1 MESTQLTQSTTH
13 GDLPVST
20 AKLYPITL
28 GIDIAKAKF
37 DVCLL
42 LPDAKAKLNHKT
54 GLNAPHKQR
63 TKVFENNAAGFTA
76 LHQWLTDLR
85 PNGLLS
91 AQTHCC
97 MEATGIYWEALAQA
111 LADLD
116 YAVSVVNPAQIA
128 AYGQSQLQ
136 RGKTDKQD
144 AQLIARYCQR
154 EQPTLYVAPPPAQR
168 ELLMLTRQHAHVQ
181 TALMSERMRL
191 QTCQSDLV
199 STSITQVIECL
210 AAQLATLAKAIQ
222 QHIDQDP
229 DLKVDADLL
238 ASIPAVGTKT
248 IPWLLAY
255 LGDGSRFAR
264 GKQAAAFAGL
274 SPRQWESG
282 SSVHGKTR
290 ISKTGHSELRKLLYM
305 PAMGTFGKRRAYLP
319 FIDRLIAS
327 GKRPM
332 EIIVALMRKILT
344 IAQAVLK
351 SKVPFNP
358 DLHAN

>member
-1 MESTQLTQSTTH
+1 M
-13 GDLPVST
+13 
-20 AKLYPITL
+20 
-28 GIDIAKAKF
+28 
-37 DVCLL
+37 
-42 LPDAKAKLNHKT
+42 
-54 GLNAPHKQR
+54 
-63 TKVFENNAAGFTA
+63 
-76 LHQWLTDLR
+76 
-85 PNGLLS
+85 S

-168 ELLMLTRQHAHVQ
+168 ELLMLTRQYAHVQ

-210 AAQLATLAKAIQ
+210 ATQLATLAKAIQ

-238 ASIPAVGTKT
+238 ASIPAVGAKT
-248 IPWLLAY
+248 VPWLLAY

-282 SSVHGKTR
+282 SSVLGKTR